1 MTDEQAC
8 CDRVR
13 QSFSGMASKD
23 PWEEI
28 LELARRVDDGVAA
41 RRGVDPAEAMA
52 LARAVVAFQQR
63 IAHGASLPPTGA
75 SLPPTVAPD
84 VVVQVAEVATE
95 TPDTGSEQT
104 GGA

>member
-8 CDRVR
+8 CYRVR
-13 QSFSGMASKD
+13 QSFSGMTSKD

-41 RRGVDPAEAMA
+41 RRGVDPAEAME

-75 SLPPTVAPD
+75 PD
-84 VVVQVAEVATE
+84 VVVQAAEVAVAE